1 MPMFDYRCER
11 CGLEIE
17 EMVTSSKDDVPCP
30 ECGEIMGRVWKSA
43 PMTMTTVIP
52 SYPGCKEQ
60 KAGYVHSH
68 SPRRPATKIQ
78 SGYGG
83 AQSPKS

>member
-1 MPMFDYRCER
+1 MPMYDYRCPDCE
-11 CGLEIE
+11 CETEEI
-17 EMVTSSKDDVPCP
+17 VSDIATVVSCP
-30 ECGEIMGRVWKSA
+30 ECGARMVRFWKSA
-43 PMTMTTVIP
+43 PPTLSAIIP
-52 SYPGCKEQ
+52 SYPGCKGQ

-68 SPRRPATKIQ
+68 GPKRPATKIQ